1 MWQCRQCGLEVMF
14 RAVEPEIDEAGC
26 FFLCPGCGHRNALV
40 NVAKPGD
47 EAIALAQ
54 PDE

>member
-1 MWQCRQCGLEVMF
+1 MFQAVTPEV
-14 RAVEPEIDEAGC
+14 DGNGC
-26 FFLCPGCGHRNALV
+26 FFLCPGCGARNALV